1 MLNVSSYYPT
11 CNFKCSVLQEDLCGI
26 YLFMFFIFSFFLS
39 FFTFYLQLLNKR
51 IENFINSYS
60 NNISYPD
67 AKPYVSDE
75 LMKLLKR
82 WDDFKNQSAKLKS
95 NLSLAQQY
103 FSLLENVSKKI
114 SFFLFFS
121 DTNKFVDDEI
131 KKSLTA
137 VKNFS

>member
-1 MLNVSSYYPT
+1 MQFLFSIFLNIQFYNKIYVAFICSCFSS
-11 CNFKCSVLQEDLCGI
+11 S
-26 YLFMFFIFSFFLS
+26 LFFFLS
-39 FFTFYLQLLNKR
+39 NFFHVLFYLQLLNKR

-60 NNISYPD
+60 NISYPD

-75 LMKLLKR
+75 LMKLLRR
-82 WDDFKNQSAKLKS
+82 WDDFKNQSARLKS

-103 FSLLENVSKKI
+103 FSLLENVSKKF
-114 SFFLFFS
+114 SFFFFFF
-121 DTNKFVDDEI
+121 DTNKFDDDEI